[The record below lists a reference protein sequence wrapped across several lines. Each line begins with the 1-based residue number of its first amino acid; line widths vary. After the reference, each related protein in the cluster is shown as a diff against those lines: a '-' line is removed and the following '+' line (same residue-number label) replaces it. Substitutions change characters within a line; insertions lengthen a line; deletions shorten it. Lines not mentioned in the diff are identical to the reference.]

1 MAKSN
6 TDNAEDLIKRF
17 GEEYRKLIESSIKW
31 LDEEEPKWGLQQR
44 IGRVSFIKGL
54 ISKAKK

>member
-6 TDNAEDLIKRF
+6 IDNAEDLIKKF

-31 LDEEEPKWGLQQR
+31 LDAEEPKWSLQQR

>member
-31 LDEEEPKWGLQQR
+31 LDTEEPKWGLQQR
-44 IGRVSFIKGL
+44 IGRISFIKGL